1 MDRYS
6 CEAVNVMWGDLYD
19 SWVAGNEKKL
29 PIWYKASDV
38 ADLAKRMQDVICAY
52 EPFRVMAEMGGRK
65 MPKIFDSMYM
75 ENFDAELEQIVK
87 ESS

>member
-38 ADLAKRMQDVICAY
+38 ADLAKRVLKHF
-52 EPFRVMAEMGGRK
+52 EPKRLAPSHRIRPDTRVL
-65 MPKIFDSMYM
+65 I
-75 ENFDAELEQIVK
+75 AELEQIVK
-87 ESS
+87 EGGDERLVG